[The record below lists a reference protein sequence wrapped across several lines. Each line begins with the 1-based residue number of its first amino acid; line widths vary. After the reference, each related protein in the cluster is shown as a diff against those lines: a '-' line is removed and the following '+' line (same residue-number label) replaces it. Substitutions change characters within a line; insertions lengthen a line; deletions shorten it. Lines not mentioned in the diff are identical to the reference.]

1 MATHTYAPRVPLRSI
16 FVREERA
23 LDESEILIL
32 MVSAFVAVAAAAS
45 TRTGVF
51 HRLYLRGNPAP
62 GIVRLGVIVAMA
74 WIAFVLWRYADP
86 SVTGIYVV
94 FYLIMGYAVVKVFGQ
109 FAASWLGARIRVDAV
124 ERRNVPAALVIA
136 AFTVATGLIFGGSLW
151 GEADPVGDGEGG
163 WWIPLSFFL
172 LGWTTL
178 LIALGLF
185 LRREPGSLAHRLQRE
200 RSLEDA
206 RATAF
211 FLLAAGVALTEA
223 VSGDFW
229 GWQHG
234 LLTFGVLAALVI
246 ARELFAGLAA
256 AGTPAGRTGDVAGDA
271 GPSHAPS
278 DTRRTLEAIAYVLL
292 GLSAWGLNRL
302 LDASLGA
309 G

>member
-1 MATHTYAPRVPLRSI
+1 
-16 FVREERA
+16 
-23 LDESEILIL
+23 
-32 MVSAFVAVAAAAS
+32 MVSAFVAVAAAAA

-62 GIVRLGVIVAMA
+62 GILRLGVIVAMA

-86 SVTGIYVV
+86 SVTGIYVA
-94 FYLIMGYAVVKVFGQ
+94 FYLIMGYAVVKLFGQ
-109 FAASWLGARIRVDAV
+109 FATAWFGARIRVDAV

-178 LIALGLF
+178 LIAFGLF
-185 LRREPGSLAHRLQRE
+185 LRGEPGSVAHRLRRE

-211 FLLAAGVALTEA
+211 FLLAVGAALTDA
-223 VSGDFW
+223 VAGDFW

-246 ARELFAGLAA
+246 AREIFAGLAA
-256 AGTPAGRTGDVAGDA
+256 AGTSTGRTGDVAGDE
-271 GPSHAPS
+271 GPSHEPS
-278 DTRRTLEAIAYVLL
+278 ETQRTLEAIVYLLL
-292 GLSAWGLNRL
+292 GLAAWWLNRL
-302 LDASLGA
+302 LDGSLG
-309 G
+309 GG

>member
-1 MATHTYAPRVPLRSI
+1 MRVGP
-16 FVREERA
+16 EERA
-23 LDESEILIL
+23 LDEFEVFILI
-32 MVSAFVAVAAAAS
+32 VSAFVAVAAAAA

-62 GIVRLGVIVAMA
+62 GILRLGVIVAMA
-74 WIAFVLWRYADP
+74 WIAFVLWRYADA

-94 FYLIMGYAVVKVFGQ
+94 FYLVMGYAVVKLFGQ
-109 FAASWLGARIRVDAV
+109 FASSWFGARIRVDAV

-172 LGWTTL
+172 LGWTAL
-178 LIALGLF
+178 LIAFGLF
-185 LRREPGSLAHRLQRE
+185 LRREPGSLAHRLRRE

-211 FLLAAGVALTEA
+211 FLLAVGATLTDAVA
-223 VSGDFW
+223 GDFW

-246 ARELFAGLAA
+246 AREIFAGLAA
-256 AGTPAGRTGDVAGDA
+256 AGTPTGRTGDVAGEE
-271 GPSHAPS
+271 GPSHEPS
-278 DTRRTLEAIAYVLL
+278 ETRRTLEAIAYVLL
-292 GLSAWGLNRL
+292 GLAAWWLNRF
-302 LDASLGA
+302 LDGSLG
-309 G
+309 GG